1 LIEARRSQ
9 PILRLPAIP
18 VLAGAIAW
26 SFAAGLIAALHL
38 AQTGRFDGFNLSAIL
53 TVYAAGGALSWL
65 MSVVCLA
72 LLRPLLVGSPIT
84 LVLVAFLG
92 LGLATITVTAGLFA
106 LDYRAFYARWHA
118 DAFSRDWFLQQAFTT
133 ASAVYQFLVIGLR
146 MYLPYGP
153 LVLAGATAL
162 LLRTTR

>member
-1 LIEARRSQ
+1 MIEARRSR
-9 PILRLPAIP
+9 PILRLPVIP

-26 SFAAGLIAALHL
+26 SFAASLIAALHL
-38 AQTGRFDGFNLSAIL
+38 SETGRFDSFHLSAIL
-53 TVYAAGGALSWL
+53 TVYAAGGALSWPL
-65 MSVVCLA
+65 SVVCLT
-72 LLRPLLVGSPIT
+72 LLRPRLVRSPMA

-146 MYLPYGP
+146 LYLPYGP

>member
-1 LIEARRSQ
+1 MIEARRFR
-9 PILRLPAIP
+9 PILRLPVIP

-26 SFAAGLIAALHL
+26 SFATSLIAAVHL
-38 AQTGRFDGFNLSAIL
+38 AESGRFDSFHLSTILAIF
-53 TVYAAGGALSWL
+53 AAGGSLSWL
-65 MSVVCLA
+65 LSVLCLA
-72 LLRPLLVGSPIT
+72 VLRPALQRSRIALVS
-84 LVLVAFLG
+84 VAFLG

-133 ASAVYQFLVIGLR
+133 ASALYQFLVIGLR
-146 MYLPYGP
+146 LYLPYGP
-153 LVLAGATAL
+153 LALVGATAL